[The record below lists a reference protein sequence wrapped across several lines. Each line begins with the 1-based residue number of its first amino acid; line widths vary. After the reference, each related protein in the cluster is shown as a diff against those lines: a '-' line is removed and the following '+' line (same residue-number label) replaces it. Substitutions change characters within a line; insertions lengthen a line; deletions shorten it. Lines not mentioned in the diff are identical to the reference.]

1 MVLIKRFLTSKIFQ
15 FLFLFSVVLSF
26 VVLCFSSFILR
37 DKLQYIAFDTLN
49 KIDPRASVEKVMI
62 VDIDEETLNRLGQW
76 PLPRDVLAKLISNM
90 KLFGASATVFDI
102 VFAEPD
108 RSSPHLVSPELQ
120 NNDYVFANAIDEAG
134 NVVTG
139 FVAARAGQ
147 TRRMPHVTKPVRI
160 RKKDK
165 SVIAEALFSPRG
177 MATNLPEFPKNAA
190 GNGVF
195 LATPS
200 HDGIIRKIPLLVEF
214 ENVIYPSLSLES
226 LRVAR
231 DPREFLK
238 VGATKKTGLTNE
250 YEIRI
255 GEGDLKIPMER
266 DGMIWVKYRSMDRD
280 KDYLSAYK
288 ILDPQYSTQMRE
300 KLNGKIALIGTSA
313 EGLKD
318 IRSTPLNI
326 FIPGVEVHANVIEQI
341 IQGDYLYRYD
351 MIADN
356 IEALFILLIGFI
368 LVISSLFLGA
378 LSLTMTSITAVG
390 VAMASSYYFYV
401 YQGLLFDP
409 VYPSAAVGVIYVLSL
424 IMNYIRT
431 EAQAKEI
438 RGAFGLYISPDFMEE
453 LTDNPDKL
461 KLGGEMRELSVM
473 FTDIRNFTTI
483 SEQLTPEEL
492 INTMNDFLT
501 PMSDV
506 VMNTRGT
513 IDKYMGDAMMA
524 FWNAP
529 LDDDNHARHSVDAA
543 LKMTTAL
550 NPVNKAL
557 AEKAK
562 KEGKKPL
569 VLAAGIGVN
578 TGVCSVG
585 NMGSK
590 QRFAYSA
597 LGDAVNLASR
607 LEGQTKSYGLELLI
621 GEDTMRQV
629 MDFAVIEI
637 DKIQVKGKTKPV
649 RIYTVLGGTKIGRS
663 KKFREFRIAHKH
675 FLRDY
680 RAKKFESASLR
691 LQGIM
696 VTPYGREL
704 KSYYDV
710 MMDRMEAFQNNP
722 PPLTWDGVYIATSK

>member
-1 MVLIKRFLTSKIFQ
+1 MIKRFLTSKILQ
-15 FLFLFSVVLSF
+15 FILLFTVVLS
-26 VVLCFSSFILR
+26 LCISCFYDFTL
-37 DKLQYIAFDTLN
+37 KQKMQFFAFDTWN
-49 KIDPRASVEKVMI
+49 AIHEREPTNTVTI

-76 PLPRDVLAKLISNM
+76 PLPRDMLANLIIEM
-90 KLFGASATVFDI
+90 KDKGASSIVFDI
-102 VFAEPD
+102 VFAEND
-108 RSSPHLVSPELQ
+108 RSSPHLVSPDKH
-120 NNDYVFANAIDEAG
+120 NNDELFAEAIHQTG

-139 FVAARAGQ
+139 FVAAREGQ
-147 TRRMPHVTKPVRI
+147 TRRMPFVTKPVKI
-160 RKKDK
+160 RRKDR
-165 SVIAEALFSPRG
+165 SVLMDTLFTPRG
-177 MATNLPEFPKNAA
+177 MATNLPQFSKNAA

-200 HDGIIRKIPLLVEF
+200 IDGIIRKIPLLVEF
-214 ENVIYPSLSLES
+214 NNVIYPSLSLEA
-226 LRVAR
+226 LRVDR

-238 VGATKKTGLTNE
+238 VGSQKIKGLTNE
-250 YEIRI
+250 YEVRV
-255 GEGDLKIPMER
+255 GEGGLSVPMER
-266 DGMIWVKYRSMDRD
+266 DGSIWVKYRSMNRD
-280 KDYLSAYK
+280 TDYLSAYK
-288 ILDPQYSTQMRE
+288 IFDPNYRDE
-300 KLNGKIALIGTSA
+300 VDHKLNGKIAVIGTSA

-318 IRSTPLNI
+318 IRSTPLDI
-326 FIPGVEVHANVIEQI
+326 FVPGVEVHANVIEQI

-351 MIADN
+351 VIAN
-356 IEALFILLIGFI
+356 NVEALFILCVGFC
-368 LVISSLFLGA
+368 LVILSLWLGA
-378 LSLTMTSITAVG
+378 ISLSIMA
-390 VAMASSYYFYV
+390 AMAMGFAFAASYYSYV
-401 YQGLLFDP
+401 GHGLLFDP
-409 VYPSAAVGVIYVLSL
+409 VYPSIAISAIYLLAL

-431 EAQAKEI
+431 EVQAKEI

-461 KLGGEMRELSVM
+461 KLGGETKNLSIM

-529 LDDDNHARHSVDAA
+529 LDDDNHASHAVGAA
-543 LKMTTAL
+543 LKMTKAL
-550 NPVNKAL
+550 APVNKAL
-557 AEKAK
+557 ADKAK
-562 KEGKKPL
+562 KEGKVPL

-578 TGVCSVG
+578 TGLCSVG

-597 LGDAVNLASR
+597 MGDAVNLASR

-621 GEDTMRQV
+621 GEDTAREIN
-629 MDFAVIEI
+629 DYAVIEI

-649 RIYTVLGGTKIGRS
+649 RIYTVLGGKKIGRS
-663 KKFREFRIAHKH
+663 KDFRKFRIAHKK

-680 RAKKFESASLR
+680 RSQKFEDAALR
-691 LQGIM
+691 LQDIM
-696 VTPYGREL
+696 INPHAVTLKPY
-704 KSYYDV
+704 YTI
-710 MMDRMEAFQNNP
+710 MMDRMEGYQTT
-722 PPLTWDGVYIATSK
+722 PLPKNWDGVYIATTK

>member
-1 MVLIKRFLTSKIFQ
+1 
-15 FLFLFSVVLSF
+15 
-26 VVLCFSSFILR
+26 
-37 DKLQYIAFDTLN
+37 
-49 KIDPRASVEKVMI
+49 
-62 VDIDEETLNRLGQW
+62 
-76 PLPRDVLAKLISNM
+76 
-90 KLFGASATVFDI
+90 
-102 VFAEPD
+102 
-108 RSSPHLVSPELQ
+108 
-120 NNDYVFANAIDEAG
+120 
-134 NVVTG
+134 
-139 FVAARAGQ
+139 
-147 TRRMPHVTKPVRI
+147 
-160 RKKDK
+160 
-165 SVIAEALFSPRG
+165 
-177 MATNLPEFPKNAA
+177 
-190 GNGVF
+190 
-195 LATPS
+195 
-200 HDGIIRKIPLLVEF
+200 
-214 ENVIYPSLSLES
+214 
-226 LRVAR
+226 
-231 DPREFLK
+231 
-238 VGATKKTGLTNE
+238 
-250 YEIRI
+250 
-255 GEGDLKIPMER
+255 
-266 DGMIWVKYRSMDRD
+266 
-280 KDYLSAYK
+280 
-288 ILDPQYSTQMRE
+288 
-300 KLNGKIALIGTSA
+300 LIGTSA